1 MLQLGKKGRV
11 DRKGGQDRWIGR
23 TNTTAGQDS
32 TDGQNICI
40 EHIKWTD
47 RQERRKRTKN
57 RKEGQEKRTRQDTL
71 TCCTKRTNIHN
82 RQADDL

>member
-1 MLQLGKKGRV
+1 M
-11 DRKGGQDRWIGR
+11 DRKDKYDRRTGQHRR
-23 TNTTAGQDS
+23 T
-32 TDGQNICI
+32 

-47 RQERRKRTKN
+47 AKESRKRPKN

-71 TCCTKRTNIHN
+71 TCCTKRTNIHD

>member
-1 MLQLGKKGRV
+1 MTEKA
-11 DRKGGQDRWIGR
+11 DRTEGSEHRKDEYDKRQHRR
-23 TNTTAGQDS
+23 T
-32 TDGQNICI
+32 

-47 RQERRKRTKN
+47 AKESRKRPKN

-71 TCCTKRTNIHN
+71 TCCTKRTNIHD